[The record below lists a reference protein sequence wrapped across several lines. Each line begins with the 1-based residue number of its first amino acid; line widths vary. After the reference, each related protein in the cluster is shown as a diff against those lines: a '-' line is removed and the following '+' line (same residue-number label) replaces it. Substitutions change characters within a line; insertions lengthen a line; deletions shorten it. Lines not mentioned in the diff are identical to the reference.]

1 MSNSSVDV
9 GYRVGSAAE
18 DQIAD
23 SKRVRLWT
31 GEEAVKNCS
40 ISILLLGFL
49 GWTLTGG
56 LSHFYSTVK

>member
-18 DQIAD
+18 DQIAH

-31 GEEAVKNCS
+31 GEEAATNYS
-40 ISILLLGFL
+40 LSILLLGLL

-56 LSHFYSTVK
+56 LSHFTQ